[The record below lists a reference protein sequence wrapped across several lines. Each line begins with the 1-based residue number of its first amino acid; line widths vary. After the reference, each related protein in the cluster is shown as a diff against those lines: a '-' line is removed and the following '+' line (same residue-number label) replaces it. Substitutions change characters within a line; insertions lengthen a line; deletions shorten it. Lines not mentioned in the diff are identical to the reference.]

1 MKTKIKKLSE
11 RNALEQFLFS
21 NVEHACREE
30 SFNAVELAKQL
41 QIPIHKIR
49 EWARISPYTL
59 YYRGGL
65 HFQSVIVVNTELLQA
80 TASEMILQAA
90 EEEKKRQAE
99 AYAAS
104 YVRQVVVGDINAAML
119 LLQSVLGLSS
129 ISDSLRALV
138 SKAYTAVEKSHAEAT
153 KGT

>member
-1 MKTKIKKLSE
+1 MKRKLKTLSE
-11 RNALEQFLFS
+11 RNALEQFLFN
-21 NVEHACREE
+21 NVEHVCREE
-30 SFNAVELAKQL
+30 SFNAVELASQL

-49 EWARISPYTL
+49 EWARISPYTS
-59 YYRGGL
+59 YCRGGF
-65 HFQSVIVVNTELLQA
+65 HFQAVILVDTELLKA
-80 TASEMILQAA
+80 TADEMILQAA
-90 EEEKKRQAE
+90 EEEKNRQAE

-138 SKAYTAVEKSHAEAT
+138 SKAYTAVEKSHAEAI